1 MVRLSGCIQTQRSR
15 DRRQFFCDCIEGAA
29 RSERTQTFYPFPV
42 LICDLQNS
50 KLTTFSTH

>member
-42 LICDLQNS
+42 LICDLKIRN
-50 KLTTFSTH
+50 